1 MPDLTEA
8 ALLAASGYPHLPI
21 RVRYQPARAWHPLR
35 DGREAAR
42 YLYTGAE
49 GEPRFECIRQHLP
62 ADHPAAPDKAFLW
75 RHLDAGGRWAWGL
88 PDGPTVPYRLPRVQA
103 AALRGGRVYVVEG
116 EKDVEALEELGL
128 TATTSPL
135 GAMQWTEGHADFL
148 RGAEVIVIPDAD
160 RTGRIHAARVLHSL
174 RGRARS
180 AALLLLP
187 LEDGEDV
194 SDWIARGHGAAELE
208 RLADTAARDLAP
220 AEIAAL
226 LGLPAGVDPLSTR
239 PESLNAL
246 LAGGDEQPAATPHP
260 AFRRSMAAMQ
270 RLGVVTG
277 APAAAAPGLPDAH
290 STWRVVRDAVRAA
303 GTETSELLED
313 ASRLESAAYELGL
326 FARLLRACRAGEPP
340 RPADADSPVD
350 GFVTAPSVR
359 VVRTRWDW
367 DAFLADSARSAPPEV
382 DTAWVLL
389 LAPSGPVQIRRL
401 HPLPALLLEA
411 CAWPMTMADIVA
423 AVAEQVDAPLE
434 QLAPV
439 VAAQIAELRA
449 SGLLLPAA
457 ATAADETVDEMQR
470 LLLGEDAPAVAPRGL
485 AGLMARAIRPAREHA
500 DAALEAADGAYP
512 IHVLDVSV
520 GLLEQLLGAARL
532 RHAFAAE
539 LDGYW
544 SAPDVPARVAS
555 LTPVLDVLAGAL
567 GAGMFARSPYVI
579 S

>member
-1 MPDLTEA
+1 MPDLTGA
-8 ALLAASGYPHLPI
+8 ALLAASGYPFLPV

-62 ADHPAAPDKAFLW
+62 ADHSAAPDKAFLW
-75 RHLDAGGRWAWGL
+75 RHLDADGRWAWGL
-88 PDGPTVPYRLPRVQA
+88 PDGPTVPYRLPRVQS

-116 EKDVEALEELGL
+116 EKDVESLEGLGL

-135 GAMQWTEGHADFL
+135 GAMQWTKGHAEFL

-187 LEDGEDV
+187 LADGEDV
-194 SDWIARGHGAAELE
+194 SDWIARGHGGAELE
-208 RLADTAARDLAP
+208 RLADAAARDLTP
-220 AEIAAL
+220 AEVAAA

-246 LAGGDEQPAATPHP
+246 LAGGDVKPAAVPHP
-260 AFRRSMAAMQ
+260 AFRRSITAMQ
-270 RLGVVTG
+270 RLGVVPG
-277 APAAAAPGLPDAH
+277 APAAAPGLPDAH
-290 STWRVVRDAVRAA
+290 PTWRAVRDAVRATGA
-303 GTETSELLED
+303 ETAALLQD

-326 FARLLRACRAGEPP
+326 FARLLRACGAGEPP
-340 RPADADSPVD
+340 RPADADSPAD

-367 DAFLADSARSAPPEV
+367 DAFLADSARAAPQEAE
-382 DTAWVLL
+382 TAWVLL
-389 LAPSGPVQIRRL
+389 LAASGPVQIRRL

-411 CAWPMTMADIVA
+411 CAWPLAAADIVA
-423 AVAEQVDAPLE
+423 AVAEQVDAPLD

-470 LLLGEDAPAVAPRGL
+470 LLSGDEAPAMAPRGL

-500 DAALEAADGAYP
+500 AAALEAADGAHA
-512 IHVLDVSV
+512 IHGLDVSV

-544 SAPDVPARVAS
+544 SAPDARARVAS
-555 LTPVLDVLAGAL
+555 LTHVLDVLAGAL